1 AGHRPARHRRH
12 QLARSRSLP
21 RHGRRGR
28 RRRVLPRPS
37 GSRGDRGGEGA
48 VRLVPRTPRVPGLRP
63 GERPQGGR
71 LGRAHRS
78 RAAPAARQPAPA
90 PGLPTCDR
98 LLPGTRRAP
107 DGSRAAGG
115 HRPRIR
121 PGLAARPARR
131 RPADQP
137 QARPRPA
144 PASGQQ
150 GLRPR
155 PQLRRAPLQEEAEED
170 LQGQGHHRAHSSRHS
185 AADRP
190 PGGVDPGARPSR
202 KGSMTHPVLAFGAT
216 SDLPLLL
223 AAVVPA
229 ALALVLTAWTIRRRG
244 PRSQK
249 RLGGPAVKVA
259 AIAALGCTAYS
270 ADTSWRFAA
279 DYLDMAGTAE
289 RVGMFAA
296 AELALFATALMARQ
310 NLAVQ
315 GAPGLPGTLVWVITT
330 VQVIPA
336 YAESGPVGG
345 TVRAFVG
352 PVMAAMLWHLAMGIE
367 LRLRTP
373 GAASNGLLAVLG
385 REARERLLSRLGIAA
400 RDRDAAQITRDRAT
414 ARAVTLAARLAER
427 TPEQQQSRRGRRL
440 TRRLSKAV
448 GRASVGTDP
457 LQRAQLL
464 DQLAARRPA
473 LALAT
478 VPLPS
483 PWSPAHS
490 SALTATVPAQPTS
503 TVPVPVPTSD
513 GSDEPVRDRGPRAPR
528 GPVPEKADPEA
539 EVGVRTGGDESGTP
553 AGTKPSEDGAV
564 PGTELA
570 GPEAAARDAAAMRT
584 GHSTRE
590 VAAQDPDHRGPGI
603 AQTRTATPEG
613 RGPATPQSGTETTQ
627 DRGPT
632 APQSG

>member
-1 AGHRPARHRRH
+1 
-12 QLARSRSLP
+12 
-21 RHGRRGR
+21 
-28 RRRVLPRPS
+28 
-37 GSRGDRGGEGA
+37 
-48 VRLVPRTPRVPGLRP
+48 
-63 GERPQGGR
+63 
-71 LGRAHRS
+71 
-78 RAAPAARQPAPA
+78 
-90 PGLPTCDR
+90 
-98 LLPGTRRAP
+98 
-107 DGSRAAGG
+107 
-115 HRPRIR
+115 
-121 PGLAARPARR
+121 
-131 RPADQP
+131 
-137 QARPRPA
+137 
-144 PASGQQ
+144 
-150 GLRPR
+150 
-155 PQLRRAPLQEEAEED
+155 
-170 LQGQGHHRAHSSRHS
+170 
-185 AADRP
+185 
-190 PGGVDPGARPSR
+190 
-202 KGSMTHPVLAFGAT
+202 MTHPVLAFGAT
-216 SDLPLLL
+216 SDFPLLL

-229 ALALVLTAWTIRRRG
+229 ALALVLTAWAIRRRG
-244 PRSQK
+244 TRSQK

-259 AIAALGCTAYS
+259 AVAALGCTAYS

-289 RVGMFAA
+289 RAGMFAA

-373 GAASNGLLAVLG
+373 GAASHGLIAVLG

-427 TPEQQQSRRGRRL
+427 APEQQQSRRGRRL

-464 DQLAARRPA
+464 DQLAARRHA

-483 PWSPAHS
+483 PWSPAHN
-490 SALTATVPAQPTS
+490 SASAATVPAQPTS
-503 TVPVPVPTSD
+503 NGPVPIPAPD
-513 GSDEPVRDRGPRAPR
+513 DSDEPVRDRGPRSPR
-528 GPVPEKADPEA
+528 GPVPEEADPEA
-539 EVGVRTGGDESGTP
+539 KVGAGTKGDATGTA

-564 PGTELA
+564 PGTEPA
-570 GPEAAARDAAAMRT
+570 GPGAAARDAAA
-584 GHSTRE
+584 TRSDRDARE
-590 VAAQDPDHRGPGI
+590 IAAQHSDSHRGPGI
-603 AQTRTATPEG
+603 AKSGTESTED
-613 RGPATPQSGTETTQ
+613 RGPTAPQSGTETTQ

-632 APQSG
+632 APQSGTETTQDRGPTAPQSGTETTQDRGPTAPQSGTETTQDRGHKVPLRRKPTRTSRTKNKDKRARSRSPQTERQARELGESESQLVREVRPHVPALLERDGNGAITRVQLREIIRRQGLTGVGNDRLGLVLQELRNEDITTTRSTR

>member
-1 AGHRPARHRRH
+1 
-12 QLARSRSLP
+12 
-21 RHGRRGR
+21 
-28 RRRVLPRPS
+28 
-37 GSRGDRGGEGA
+37 
-48 VRLVPRTPRVPGLRP
+48 
-63 GERPQGGR
+63 
-71 LGRAHRS
+71 
-78 RAAPAARQPAPA
+78 
-90 PGLPTCDR
+90 
-98 LLPGTRRAP
+98 
-107 DGSRAAGG
+107 
-115 HRPRIR
+115 
-121 PGLAARPARR
+121 
-131 RPADQP
+131 
-137 QARPRPA
+137 
-144 PASGQQ
+144 
-150 GLRPR
+150 
-155 PQLRRAPLQEEAEED
+155 
-170 LQGQGHHRAHSSRHS
+170 
-185 AADRP
+185 
-190 PGGVDPGARPSR
+190 
-202 KGSMTHPVLAFGAT
+202 MTHPVLAFGAT

-229 ALALVLTAWTIRRRG
+229 ALALALTAWAIRRRG
-244 PRSQK
+244 TRSQK

-259 AIAALGCTAYS
+259 AVAALGCTAYS

-289 RVGMFAA
+289 RAGMFAA

-336 YAESGPVGG
+336 YAESGPIGG

-352 PVMAAMLWHLAMGIE
+352 PIMAAMLWHLAMGIE

-373 GAASNGLLAVLG
+373 GAASHGLIAILG

-414 ARAVTLAARLAER
+414 ARAVTLAARLAEY
-427 TPEQQQSRRGRRL
+427 TPEQQHSRRGRRL

-464 DQLAARRPA
+464 DQLAARRHA

-490 SALTATVPAQPTS
+490 SASAATVPAQPAS
-503 TVPVPVPTSD
+503 NVPVPVPGPD
-513 GSDEPVRDRGPRAPR
+513 GSDEPVRDRGPRTPR
-528 GPVPEKADPEA
+528 GPVPEEADPEA
-539 EVGVRTGGDESGTP
+539 EAG
-553 AGTKPSEDGAV
+553 AGTKGDATGTAAGSKPCEDGAV

-570 GPEAAARDAAAMRT
+570 GPESAARNAAAVRT
-584 GHSTRE
+584 DRTTRE
-590 VAAQDPDHRGPGI
+590 VAAQDADSHRGPGI
-603 AQTRTATPEG
+603 AKSGTETTED
-613 RGPATPQSGTETTQ
+613 RGPTAPQSGTETTQ

-632 APQSG
+632 APQSGTKTTQDRGHKVPLRRKPTRTKNKDKRARSRSPQTERQARELGESERQLVREVRPHVPALLERDGNGAITRVQLREIIRRQGLTGVGNDRLGLVLQELRNEDITTTRSTA

>member
-1 AGHRPARHRRH
+1 
-12 QLARSRSLP
+12 
-21 RHGRRGR
+21 
-28 RRRVLPRPS
+28 
-37 GSRGDRGGEGA
+37 
-48 VRLVPRTPRVPGLRP
+48 
-63 GERPQGGR
+63 
-71 LGRAHRS
+71 
-78 RAAPAARQPAPA
+78 
-90 PGLPTCDR
+90 
-98 LLPGTRRAP
+98 
-107 DGSRAAGG
+107 
-115 HRPRIR
+115 
-121 PGLAARPARR
+121 
-131 RPADQP
+131 
-137 QARPRPA
+137 
-144 PASGQQ
+144 
-150 GLRPR
+150 
-155 PQLRRAPLQEEAEED
+155 
-170 LQGQGHHRAHSSRHS
+170 
-185 AADRP
+185 
-190 PGGVDPGARPSR
+190 
-202 KGSMTHPVLAFGAT
+202 MTHPVLAFGAT

-229 ALALVLTAWTIRRRG
+229 ALALTAWTIRRRG
-244 PRSQK
+244 TRSQK

-259 AIAALGCTAYS
+259 AVAALGCTAYS

-289 RVGMFAA
+289 RAGMFAA

-310 NLAVQ
+310 NLAVR

-373 GAASNGLLAVLG
+373 GAASNGLITVLG

-414 ARAVTLAARLAER
+414 ARAVALAALLAER

-464 DQLAARRPA
+464 DQLAARRHA

-490 SALTATVPAQPTS
+490 SASAATVPAQPTS
-503 TVPVPVPTSD
+503 NVPVLVPGPD
-513 GSDEPVRDRGPRAPR
+513 GSDEPVRDRGPRSPR
-528 GPVPEKADPEA
+528 GPVPEEAAPEA
-539 EVGVRTGGDESGTP
+539 KAGVRTGGDGSGTA

-564 PGTELA
+564 RGTELA
-570 GPEAAARDAAAMRT
+570 GPEAAARYAAATRT
-584 GHSTRE
+584 DRNTRE
-590 VAAQDPDHRGPGI
+590 VAAPGPNSHRGPG
-603 AQTRTATPEG
+603 TAESGTETTQD
-613 RGPATPQSGTETTQ
+613 RGPAAPQSGTETTQ
-627 DRGPT
+627 DRGNKVPLRRKPT
-632 APQSG
+632 RTSRTTKNKDKPARSRSPQTERQARELGESERQLVREVRPHVPALLERDGNGAITRVQLREIIRRQGLTGVGNDRLGLVLQELRNAGITTTRSTAR

>member
-1 AGHRPARHRRH
+1 
-12 QLARSRSLP
+12 
-21 RHGRRGR
+21 
-28 RRRVLPRPS
+28 
-37 GSRGDRGGEGA
+37 
-48 VRLVPRTPRVPGLRP
+48 
-63 GERPQGGR
+63 
-71 LGRAHRS
+71 
-78 RAAPAARQPAPA
+78 
-90 PGLPTCDR
+90 
-98 LLPGTRRAP
+98 
-107 DGSRAAGG
+107 
-115 HRPRIR
+115 
-121 PGLAARPARR
+121 
-131 RPADQP
+131 
-137 QARPRPA
+137 
-144 PASGQQ
+144 
-150 GLRPR
+150 
-155 PQLRRAPLQEEAEED
+155 
-170 LQGQGHHRAHSSRHS
+170 
-185 AADRP
+185 
-190 PGGVDPGARPSR
+190 
-202 KGSMTHPVLAFGAT
+202 MTHPVLAFGAT

-223 AAVVPA
+223 VAVVPA
-229 ALALVLTAWTIRRRG
+229 ALALVLTVWAIRRRG
-244 PRSQK
+244 TRSQK

-259 AIAALGCTAYS
+259 AVAALGCTAYS

-289 RVGMFAA
+289 RAGMFAA

-373 GAASNGLLAVLG
+373 GAASHGLIAVLG

-414 ARAVTLAARLAER
+414 ARAVALAALLAER

-464 DQLAARRPA
+464 DQLAARRHA

-483 PWSPAHS
+483 PWSPTHG
-490 SALTATVPAQPTS
+490 SASAATVPAQPTS
-503 TVPVPVPTSD
+503 NVPVPDPD

-528 GPVPEKADPEA
+528 GPVPEEADPEA
-539 EVGVRTGGDESGTP
+539 EFGARTGGDGSGTA

-564 PGTELA
+564 RGTELA
-570 GPEAAARDAAAMRT
+570 GPEAAAPDAAATRT
-584 GHSTRE
+584 DRNTRE
-590 VAAQDPDHRGPGI
+590 VAAPGPNSHPGLG
-603 AQTRTATPEG
+603 TAKAGTESAED

-627 DRGPT
+627 DRGPAT
-632 APQSG
+632 PQSGTETTQDRGHKVPLRRKPTRTSRTKNKDKRARSRSPQTERQARELGESERQLVREVRPHVPALLERDGNGAITRVQLREIIRRQGLTGVGNDRLGLVLQELRNEDITTTRSIAR

>member
-1 AGHRPARHRRH
+1 
-12 QLARSRSLP
+12 
-21 RHGRRGR
+21 
-28 RRRVLPRPS
+28 
-37 GSRGDRGGEGA
+37 
-48 VRLVPRTPRVPGLRP
+48 
-63 GERPQGGR
+63 
-71 LGRAHRS
+71 
-78 RAAPAARQPAPA
+78 
-90 PGLPTCDR
+90 
-98 LLPGTRRAP
+98 
-107 DGSRAAGG
+107 
-115 HRPRIR
+115 
-121 PGLAARPARR
+121 
-131 RPADQP
+131 
-137 QARPRPA
+137 
-144 PASGQQ
+144 
-150 GLRPR
+150 
-155 PQLRRAPLQEEAEED
+155 
-170 LQGQGHHRAHSSRHS
+170 
-185 AADRP
+185 
-190 PGGVDPGARPSR
+190 
-202 KGSMTHPVLAFGAT
+202 MTHPVLAFGTT

-259 AIAALGCTAYS
+259 AVAALGCTAYS

-289 RVGMFAA
+289 RAGMFAA

-336 YAESGPVGG
+336 YAESGPIGG

-373 GAASNGLLAVLG
+373 GAASHGLIAVLG
-385 REARERLLSRLGIAA
+385 REARERLLSRMGIAA

-414 ARAVTLAARLAER
+414 TRAVTLAARLAER
-427 TPEQQQSRRGRRL
+427 TPEQQRNRRGRRL

-464 DQLAARRPA
+464 DQLAARRHA

-490 SALTATVPAQPTS
+490 STSAATVPAQPPS
-503 TVPVPVPTSD
+503 NVPVPVPGPD
-513 GSDEPVRDRGPRAPR
+513 GSDELVPDRGPRSSQ
-528 GPVPEKADPEA
+528 GPAEKEDQEAKVSSGTEGDKTRTFAGTKLPEDCAVLGTGPADPEA
-539 EVGVRTGGDESGTP
+539 V
-553 AGTKPSEDGAV
+553 
-564 PGTELA
+564 
-570 GPEAAARDAAAMRT
+570 ARDEATT
-584 GHSTRE
+584 GTDRNARE
-590 VAAQDPDHRGPGI
+590 VAAPGPNCHQGPGI
-603 AQTRTATPEG
+603 AKAGTESTED
-613 RGPATPQSGTETTQ
+613 RGPTTTESGTETTQ

-632 APQSG
+632 TTESGTETTQDRGHKVPLRPKPAKTSRTKNKDKRARSRSPQTERQARELGESERQLVHEVRPHVPALLERDGNGAITRVQLREIIRRQGLTGVGNDRLGLVLQELRNESITTTRSTAR